1 RQRDTERPDDL
12 HVDDKLNAPG
22 LLDRQ
27 VGGLLALQNAARV
40 AAGKV
45 ELIHNV
51 SAIADQTACEGK
63 AARGMNRGYFGTHRQ
78 RGEPFGAADEVLIGV
93 DHQCAGTPLHCGCKR
108 GLQIAVAAGLQY
120 MKLQPKRAG
129 RRLRSFARSGPPA
142 SPGFISTAM
151 AVAEG
156 SNSRMISSRF
166 GPSSSI
172 GDVTPVTLP
181 LGRSMLATRPSAT

>member
-1 RQRDTERPDDL
+1 MGAVTPMRRQAAPDVNELYVCYRGYCCQHFLTWRLTGFDPLRSSAMQLFCIATQLFDHLVDAAEQCNRQRDTERPDDL

-63 AARGMNRGYFGTHRQ
+63 AARGMNRGYFGPHRQ
-78 RGEPFGAADEVLIGV
+78 RGESVGAADAVPIGV
-93 DHQCAGTPLHCGCKR
+93 D
-108 GLQIAVAAGLQY
+108 
-120 MKLQPKRAG
+120 
-129 RRLRSFARSGPPA
+129 
-142 SPGFISTAM
+142 
-151 AVAEG
+151 
-156 SNSRMISSRF
+156 
-166 GPSSSI
+166 
-172 GDVTPVTLP
+172 
-181 LGRSMLATRPSAT
+181 